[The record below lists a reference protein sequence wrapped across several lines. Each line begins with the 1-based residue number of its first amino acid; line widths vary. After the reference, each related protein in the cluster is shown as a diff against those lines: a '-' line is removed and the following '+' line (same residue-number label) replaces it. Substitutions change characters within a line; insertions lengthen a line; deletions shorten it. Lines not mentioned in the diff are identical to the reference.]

1 MFRMPVGGLVLKI
14 PTAASAAVGLR
25 SVVDP
30 VKAAKLLRDLTM
42 LEVERFTGS
51 WNQRY
56 RENMQKIKSGDLYE
70 VARVAKG
77 LVRRDRERG
86 LSTGERKMLRSA
98 KQILISEMVLSM
110 EEEYH
115 AIETQVNAAMSGGQA
130 V

>member
-1 MFRMPVGGLVLKI
+1 MLKI

-77 LVRRDRERG
+77 LVHRDRERG

>member
-1 MFRMPVGGLVLKI
+1 MPVGGLVLKI